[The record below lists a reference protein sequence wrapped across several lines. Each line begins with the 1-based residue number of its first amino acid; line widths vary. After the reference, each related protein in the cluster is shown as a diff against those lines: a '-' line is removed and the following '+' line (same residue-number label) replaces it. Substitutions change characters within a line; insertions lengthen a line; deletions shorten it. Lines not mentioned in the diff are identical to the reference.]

1 MDKPFVPVETERS
14 KMLRGELYSAMDPE
28 LVTARVRVR
37 RLFGRYNASD
47 PADIADRTTLLR
59 ELLGEAGHGA
69 AIEPPFI
76 VITVRR
82 SRSAPNCL

>member
-1 MDKPFVPVETERS
+1 MDKPFLPVETERS

-28 LVTARVRVR
+28 LVTARVRAR

-47 PADIADRTTLLR
+47 PADIAGRATLLR

-69 AIEPPFI
+69 AI
-76 VITVRR
+76 
-82 SRSAPNCL
+82 